1 MGRLTA
7 VSISESGMDMLSG
20 LKMHLTGNFYP
31 PHTPEF
37 APLCA
42 KAIEEYNDNIE
53 EIELLEDFSSLE
65 DEYLIPEGVE
75 YRGSRYMS
83 LIEVIQAFKLE
94 PFLETLELEE
104 E

>member
-1 MGRLTA
+1 MGRITA
-7 VSISESGMDMLSG
+7 INISESGVDMLSG

-42 KAIEEYNDNIE
+42 KAIEEYNDHIY
-53 EIELLEDFSSLE
+53 EIELLDDFSSLE
-65 DEYLIPEGVE
+65 DEYIIPEGVE
-75 YRGSRYMS
+75 FRGSRYMT
-83 LIEVIQAFKLE
+83 LVEVIQAFKLE
-94 PFLETLELEE
+94 PFLETLEEE